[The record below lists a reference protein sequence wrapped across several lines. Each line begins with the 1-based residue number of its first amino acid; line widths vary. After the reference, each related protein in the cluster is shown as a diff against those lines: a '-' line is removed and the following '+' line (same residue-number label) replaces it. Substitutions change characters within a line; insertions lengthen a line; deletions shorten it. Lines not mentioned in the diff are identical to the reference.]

1 MDSEELKKAQSVLQL
16 FYLAKDHQA
25 LLEASQNQKLHAS
38 VRDYASGLL
47 ARPWLPWGIGRKVL
61 MFLITGLIIFL
72 IITFRSSFFLFLL
85 LVPLCFSPRV
95 VGEVAMFIGK
105 LSRGTQ

>member
-1 MDSEELKKAQSVLQL
+1 MDSEEFKKAQSILQL

-25 LLEASQNQKLHAS
+25 LLQASQNQNLHPS

-47 ARPWLPWGIGRKVL
+47 LRPWLPWGIGRKVL
-61 MFLITGLIIFL
+61 MFLITALIIFL
-72 IITFRSSFFLFLL
+72 IITFRSSFLLFLL
-85 LVPLCFSPRV
+85 LLPLCFSPRL

-105 LSRGTQ
+105 LSRGAQ

>member
-1 MDSEELKKAQSVLQL
+1 MDSEELKKAQSILQL

-25 LLEASQNQKLHAS
+25 LLQASQNPNLHPS

-47 ARPWLPWGIGRKVL
+47 ARPWLPWGIRRKVL
-61 MFLITGLIIFL
+61 MFLISGLVIFST
-72 IITFRSSFFLFLL
+72 ITFRSSFLLFLL
-85 LVPLCFSPRV
+85 LVPLSFSPRV